1 MESKNFIHNAIVSAH
16 DSGMGKDE
24 ILRATLANLSEEL
37 HDNAIDIIDGLYN
50 KNQIDLNNLSEL
62 FNYVFYLVSQNK
74 SDEAI
79 LNQLSTSCNL
89 EQFEFTKYAL
99 RYININRIPSIWE
112 LDNIQNELI
121 ELGIDELIK
130 RCESIKNLAYKEVY
144 YRIILQHLY
153 KAFCDGESIKWF
165 TDIARSTQ
173 DETII
178 KYCDSEALLQA
189 DRIAVIIS
197 KAQGV
202 EPTAALEAA
211 SSNTEQ
217 AELSTTLEGKL
228 IVDTLA
234 EFKIA
239 AEYIDA
245 QTGPTFKRIKIK
257 LGKGVSFKKI
267 QDFGKDFVQQLGLEL
282 NIKVPPMIDVIPG
295 GAAID
300 IPRTDRGIVY
310 FKDYVDFSEPIDI
323 HNIIIPGGVGVDGNY
338 VDIPL
343 SDENVTHILGGG
355 RTRGGKSQFEKAAI
369 LYLARRYPPSV
380 VQLALS
386 DVKRVTFSKFS
397 NLPHLIAPVAK
408 DADKSAELFSL
419 LVQHRSARRYREF
432 EKVGV
437 ETIGEFNRKHYP
449 ELIMPRI
456 AVWVDECFDLLTD
469 KEYCDAIELDMMK
482 LLAKAGGA
490 GIQMMFYT
498 QRPDRNVINPLIR
511 SNFPAKTAFATTR
524 PEDSC
529 IILGDDNTLAANL
542 LGYGDFLYKTS
553 TQITRLQA
561 LYVGDAEEPEYF
573 EKLLEEAIN
582 QEDIYNAWEP
592 EDIEKPIVSKTTK
605 TKSDKAT
612 FDNSF
617 GFEIKLDDESKNS
630 ILNLQSKEYAVDE
643 IVKAIFNVSRKDG
656 RYYKKYR
663 VVVEDFLSSQGC
675 EEDDL

>member
-1 MESKNFIHNAIVSAH
+1 M
-16 DSGMGKDE
+16 
-24 ILRATLANLSEEL
+24 
-37 HDNAIDIIDGLYN
+37 
-50 KNQIDLNNLSEL
+50 
-62 FNYVFYLVSQNK
+62 
-74 SDEAI
+74 
-79 LNQLSTSCNL
+79 
-89 EQFEFTKYAL
+89 
-99 RYININRIPSIWE
+99 
-112 LDNIQNELI
+112 
-121 ELGIDELIK
+121 
-130 RCESIKNLAYKEVY
+130 
-144 YRIILQHLY
+144 
-153 KAFCDGESIKWF
+153 
-165 TDIARSTQ
+165 
-173 DETII
+173 
-178 KYCDSEALLQA
+178 
-189 DRIAVIIS
+189 IS

-202 EPTAALEAA
+202 EPINVLESAK
-211 SSNTEQ
+211 TDIEQ
-217 AELSTTLEGKL
+217 PIISTIESGKL
-228 IVDTLA
+228 IIDTLA

-245 QTGPTFKRIKIK
+245 QCGPTFNRIKIK

-267 QDFGKDFVQQLGLEL
+267 QDFGNDFVQQLGETL
-282 NIKVPPMIDVIPG
+282 NMDTPPMVSVVPG

-300 IPRTDRGIVY
+300 VPRTDREIVY
-310 FKDYVDFSEPIDI
+310 FKDYVDFSSPINI
-323 HNIIIPGGVGVDGNY
+323 HNIVIPGGVGVDGKY

-397 NLPHLIAPVAK
+397 KLPHLIAPVAK
-408 DADKSAELFSL
+408 DASSSAALFSL
-419 LVQHRSARRYREF
+419 LVQHMEARYREF

-490 GIQMMFYT
+490 GIHMMFYT
-498 QRPDRNVINPLIR
+498 QRPDKNVINPLIR

-553 TQITRLQA
+553 TKLVRLQA

-582 QEDIYNAWEP
+582 QEDIHNAWQA
-592 EDIEKPIVSKTTK
+592 EDIEEFTFPKNINSSHKD
-605 TKSDKAT
+605 DKAK
-612 FDNSF
+612 FDHSF

-630 ILNLQSKEYAVDE
+630 ILNLYRRNNRVDE
-643 IVKAIFNVSRKDG
+643 IVKAIFNISRYDG
-656 RYYKKYR
+656 KSYKKYR
-663 VVVEDFLSSQGC
+663 TVVENFLSSQGC
-675 EEDDL
+675 EEDDI

>member
-1 MESKNFIHNAIVSAH
+1 MEPINPIYYDAIVYAGNQ
-16 DSGMGKDE
+16 GMSKDE
-24 ILRATLANLSEEL
+24 ILETILANLPEDL
-37 HDNAIDIIDGLYN
+37 HSNAITIINSLDTDD
-50 KNQIDLNNLSEL
+50 KADFNNFSEL

-74 SDEAI
+74 NDKSI
-79 LNQLSTSCNL
+79 LNQLSASCNL
-89 EQFEFTKYAL
+89 EQFEFVKYAL
-99 RYININRIPSIWE
+99 RYITINRIPSVWE
-112 LDNIQNELI
+112 LDNVQNELI
-121 ELGIDELIK
+121 NLDINELVK
-130 RCESIKNLAYKEVY
+130 RCESIINLAHKEVA
-144 YRIILQHLY
+144 YRIILQHFH

-165 TDIARSTQ
+165 VDIATQ
-173 DETII
+173 TTDETII
-178 KYCDSEALLQA
+178 KYCD
-189 DRIAVIIS
+189 RIAVMIS

-202 EPTAALEAA
+202 EPMTALEA
-211 SSNTEQ
+211 SSEIEPEN
-217 AELSTTLEGKL
+217 LSTTESGKL

-245 QTGPTFKRIKIK
+245 ECGPTFKRIKIK
-257 LGKGVSFKKI
+257 LGKGMSFKKI
-267 QDFGKDFVQQLGLEL
+267 QDFGKDFVIQLGLEL
-282 NIKVPPMIDVIPG
+282 NIKVPPMIDVVPG

-300 IPRTDRGIVY
+300 IPRTDREIVY
-310 FKDYVDFSEPIDI
+310 FKDYVDFTSPIDI

-338 VDIPL
+338 VDISL

-397 NLPHLIAPVAK
+397 KLPHLISPVAK
-408 DADKSAELFSL
+408 DAESSAKLFSL
-419 LVQHRSARRYREF
+419 LVNHMEARYREF
-432 EKVGV
+432 ERVGV

-456 AVWVDECFDLLTD
+456 ATWVDECFDLLTD
-469 KEYCDAIELDMMK
+469 KGYCELIEMDMMK

-490 GIQMMFYT
+490 GIHMMFYT
-498 QRPDRNVINPLIR
+498 QRPDKNVINPLIR

-553 TQITRLQA
+553 TQVSRLQA
-561 LYVGDAEEPEYF
+561 LYVGDAEEPKYF
-573 EKLLEEAIN
+573 EQLLEEAIN

-592 EDIEKPIVSKTTK
+592 NDIEEFIAPETINTKSGKVSKVN
-605 TKSDKAT
+605 
-612 FDNSF
+612 FDSSF
-617 GFEIKLDDESKNS
+617 GFDIKLDDESKNS
-630 ILNLQSKEYAVDE
+630 IINLHKKGYGVDE
-643 IVKAIFNVSRKDG
+643 IAKVIFNISRQNG

-663 VVVEDFLSSQGC
+663 AVVEEFLN
-675 EEDDL
+675 EESDENDL

>member
-1 MESKNFIHNAIVSAH
+1 
-16 DSGMGKDE
+16 
-24 ILRATLANLSEEL
+24 
-37 HDNAIDIIDGLYN
+37 
-50 KNQIDLNNLSEL
+50 
-62 FNYVFYLVSQNK
+62 
-74 SDEAI
+74 
-79 LNQLSTSCNL
+79 
-89 EQFEFTKYAL
+89 
-99 RYININRIPSIWE
+99 E
-112 LDNIQNELI
+112 LD
-121 ELGIDELIK
+121 IDELVK
-130 RCESIKNLAYKEVY
+130 KCETIKNFAYKEVA

-153 KAFCDGESIKWF
+153 KAFCENQPIKWF
-165 TDIARSTQ
+165 VDIANSTT

-178 KYCDSEALLQA
+178 KYCD
-189 DRIAVIIS
+189 RITVMIS
-197 KAQGV
+197 KAQGI
-202 EPTAALEAA
+202 EPAALLESAPQD
-211 SSNTEQ
+211 TEQ
-217 AELSTTLEGKL
+217 SNLSTIESGNL

-234 EFKIA
+234 EFRIT
-239 AEYIDA
+239 AEYVDA
-245 QTGPTFKRIKIK
+245 QAGPTFKRIKIK

-267 QDFGKDFVQQLGLEL
+267 QDFGNDFVQQLGDKL
-282 NIKVPPMIDVIPG
+282 NMETPPMVSVVPG

-300 IPRTDRGIVY
+300 IPRTDREIVY
-310 FKDYVDFSEPIDI
+310 FKDYVDFSSPIDI
-323 HNIIIPGGVGVDGNY
+323 HNIVIPGGVGVDGKY

-380 VQLALS
+380 LQLALS

-397 NLPHLIAPVAK
+397 KLPHLIAPVAK
-408 DADKSAELFSL
+408 DAESSAKLFSL
-419 LVQHRSARRYREF
+419 LVEHMEARYQEF

-456 AVWVDECFDLLTD
+456 ATWADECFDLLTD
-469 KEYCDAIELDMMK
+469 KVHCDFIELDSMK

-490 GIQMMFYT
+490 GIHIMFYT
-498 QRPDRNVINPLIR
+498 QRPDRNVLDPLIR

-573 EKLLEEAIN
+573 EQLLEEAIN
-582 QEDIYNAWEP
+582 QEDIYNAW
-592 EDIEKPIVSKTTK
+592 KPDAVEEVRFDKTTND
-605 TKSDKAT
+605 SHEAT
-612 FDNSF
+612 ELDNSF

-630 ILNLQSKEYAVDE
+630 ILNLHRKDYRINE
-643 IVKAIFNVSRKDG
+643 IVKAIFNISRQDG
-656 RYYKKYR
+656 KSYKKYR
-663 VVVEDFLSSQGC
+663 TVVKDFLITQGC
-675 EEDDL
+675 KEDDI

>member
-1 MESKNFIHNAIVSAH
+1 MKLIRDAIIQAHNQGMKKEEILETSFATLPQDLHNNAI
-16 DSGMGKDE
+16 E
-24 ILRATLANLSEEL
+24 IINSLGS
-37 HDNAIDIIDGLYN
+37 DD
-50 KNQIDLNNLSEL
+50 QVFNNLPEL
-62 FNYVFYLVSQNK
+62 FNHIFYLVSQNE
-74 SDEAI
+74 SDEVI
-79 LNQLSTSCNL
+79 LNQLSSSCNL
-89 EQFEFTKYAL
+89 EQFQFAKYAL
-99 RYININRIPSIWE
+99 RYININRIPSVWE
-112 LDNIQNELI
+112 LENIQNELNLLSL
-121 ELGIDELIK
+121 EELIK
-130 RCESIKNLAYKEVY
+130 RCSDIKNFAYKEVA

-153 KAFCDGESIKWF
+153 RAFCSRKPTKWF
-165 TDIARSTQ
+165 IDIANLTT
-173 DETII
+173 DERIV
-178 KYCDSEALLQA
+178 KYCDRA
-189 DRIAVIIS
+189 AVMIS

-202 EPTAALEAA
+202 EPINVLESAK
-211 SSNTEQ
+211 TDIEQ
-217 AELSTTLEGKL
+217 PIISTIESGKL
-228 IVDTLA
+228 IIDTLA

-245 QTGPTFKRIKIK
+245 QCGPTFNRIKIK

-267 QDFGKDFVQQLGLEL
+267 QDFGNDFVQQLGETL
-282 NIKVPPMIDVIPG
+282 NMDTPPMVSVVPG

-300 IPRTDRGIVY
+300 VPRTDREIVY
-310 FKDYVDFSEPIDI
+310 FKDYVDFSSPINI
-323 HNIIIPGGVGVDGNY
+323 HNIVIPGGVGVDGKY

-397 NLPHLIAPVAK
+397 KLPHLIAPVAK
-408 DADKSAELFSL
+408 DASSSAALFSL
-419 LVQHRSARRYREF
+419 LVQHMEARYREF

-490 GIQMMFYT
+490 GIHMMFYT
-498 QRPDRNVINPLIR
+498 QRPDKNVINPLIR

-553 TQITRLQA
+553 TKLVRLQA

-582 QEDIYNAWEP
+582 QEDIHNAWQA
-592 EDIEKPIVSKTTK
+592 EDIEEFTFPKNINSSHKD
-605 TKSDKAT
+605 DKAK
-612 FDNSF
+612 FDHSF

-630 ILNLQSKEYAVDE
+630 ILNLYRRNNRVDE
-643 IVKAIFNVSRKDG
+643 IVKAIFNISRYDG
-656 RYYKKYR
+656 KSYKKYR
-663 VVVEDFLSSQGC
+663 TVVENFLSSQGC
-675 EEDDL
+675 EEDDI

>member
-1 MESKNFIHNAIVSAH
+1 MELDNSIYKAIVHAR
-16 DSGMGKDE
+16 DGGMNKDE
-24 ILRATLANLSEEL
+24 ILETTIANLPYRL
-37 HDNAIDIIDGLYN
+37 HDNAIAIV
-50 KNQIDLNNLSEL
+50 NNLDFDDEQKGHCCTNLLEL
-62 FNYVFYLVSQNK
+62 FNYIFYLVNQNK
-74 SDEAI
+74 NDEGI
-79 LNQLSTSCNL
+79 LNELSNSCNL
-89 EQFEFTKYAL
+89 EQFEFAKYAL
-99 RYININRIPSIWE
+99 RYININRIPSLWE
-112 LDNIQNELI
+112 LDNVHSELI
-121 ELGIDELIK
+121 ELDIGELVK
-130 RCESIKNLAYKEVY
+130 KCETIKNFAYKEVA

-153 KAFCDGESIKWF
+153 RAFCDNKPIKWF
-165 TDIARSTQ
+165 IDIARSTT

-178 KYCDSEALLQA
+178 KYCD
-189 DRIAVIIS
+189 RIAVMIS

-202 EPTAALEAA
+202 EPINALESAK
-211 SSNTEQ
+211 TDIEQ
-217 AELSTTLEGKL
+217 LSISTTESGKL
-228 IVDTLA
+228 IINTLA

-245 QTGPTFKRIKIK
+245 QCGPTFNRIKIK

-267 QDFGKDFVQQLGLEL
+267 QDFGNDFVQQLGDTL
-282 NIKVPPMIDVIPG
+282 NMDTPPMVSVVPG

-300 IPRTDRGIVY
+300 VPRKDREIVY
-310 FKDYVDFSEPIDI
+310 FKDYADFSSPIDI
-323 HNIIIPGGVGVDGNY
+323 HNIVIPGGVGVDGKY

-397 NLPHLIAPVAK
+397 KLPHLIAPVAK
-408 DADKSAELFSL
+408 DAASSAQLFSL
-419 LVQHRSARRYREF
+419 LVQHMEARYREF
-432 EKVGV
+432 EKVGC
-437 ETIGEFNRKHYP
+437 ETIAEFNRKHYP

-456 AVWVDECFDLLTD
+456 ASFTDECFDLLTD
-469 KEYCDAIELDMMK
+469 KDYCNSIELDMMK

-490 GIQMMFYT
+490 GIDIMLYT
-498 QRPDRNVINPLIR
+498 QRPDKNVINPLIR

-573 EKLLEEAIN
+573 EQLLEEAIN
-582 QEDIYNAWEP
+582 QEDNFTAWEP
-592 EDIEKPIVSKTTK
+592 NDIEEFSDSGIGSK
-605 TKSDKAT
+605 A
-612 FDNSF
+612 FLNN
-617 GFEIKLDDESKNS
+617 GFAVEVNIDEQSKNS
-630 ILNLQSKEYAVDE
+630 ILNLYSKGYAIHE
-643 IVKAIFNVSRKDG
+643 IIKTIFNITRQDGKD
-656 RYYKKYR
+656 YKKYR
-663 VVVEDFLSSQGC
+663 SAVENFLDNEGNK
-675 EEDDL
+675 

>member
-1 MESKNFIHNAIVSAH
+1 MNNVIENIHNV
-16 DSGMGKDE
+16 
-24 ILRATLANLSEEL
+24 
-37 HDNAIDIIDGLYN
+37 
-50 KNQIDLNNLSEL
+50 
-62 FNYVFYLVSQNK
+62 
-74 SDEAI
+74 
-79 LNQLSTSCNL
+79 
-89 EQFEFTKYAL
+89 
-99 RYININRIPSIWE
+99 
-112 LDNIQNELI
+112 
-121 ELGIDELIK
+121 
-130 RCESIKNLAYKEVY
+130 
-144 YRIILQHLY
+144 
-153 KAFCDGESIKWF
+153 KAFYSIGCRGCD
-165 TDIARSTQ
+165 
-173 DETII
+173 
-178 KYCDSEALLQA
+178 
-189 DRIAVIIS
+189 
-197 KAQGV
+197 
-202 EPTAALEAA
+202 
-211 SSNTEQ
+211 
-217 AELSTTLEGKL
+217 
-228 IVDTLA
+228 
-234 EFKIA
+234 
-239 AEYIDA
+239 ID
-245 QTGPTFKRIKIK
+245 
-257 LGKGVSFKKI
+257 
-267 QDFGKDFVQQLGLEL
+267 
-282 NIKVPPMIDVIPG
+282 N
-295 GAAID
+295 
-300 IPRTDRGIVY
+300 
-310 FKDYVDFSEPIDI
+310 
-323 HNIIIPGGVGVDGNY
+323 
-338 VDIPL
+338 
-343 SDENVTHILGGG
+343 GG

-380 VQLALS
+380 LQLALS

-397 NLPHLIAPVAK
+397 KLPHLIAPVAK
-408 DADKSAELFSL
+408 DADKSAKLFSL
-419 LVQHRSARRYREF
+419 LVEHMEARYREF

-437 ETIGEFNRKHYP
+437 ETIAEFNRKHYP

-456 AVWVDECFDLLTD
+456 AAWADECFDLLTD
-469 KEYCDAIELDMMK
+469 KVYCDAIELDSMK

-490 GIQMMFYT
+490 GIHMFFYT

-529 IILGDDNTLAANL
+529 IILGDDNTLAAKL

-573 EKLLEEAIN
+573 EKLLEEAII

-592 EDIEKPIVSKTTK
+592 EDIKKPIVSKITK